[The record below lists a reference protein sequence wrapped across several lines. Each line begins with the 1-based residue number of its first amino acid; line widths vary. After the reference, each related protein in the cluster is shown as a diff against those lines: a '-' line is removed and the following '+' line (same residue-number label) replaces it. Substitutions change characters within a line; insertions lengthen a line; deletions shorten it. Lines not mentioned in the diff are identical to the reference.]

1 MIKLINFTNKIT
13 SKQINLSNVNDRKK
27 YSYEL
32 KEFEKQFVYPLG
44 NDTFHIEHGQNSD
57 YFSFFEKLGK
67 PNIMVL
73 EKNNKIIGVCS
84 AVLRE
89 INNKKYWYLCDFKI
103 EKEHRGKNYI
113 GY

>member
-1 MIKLINFTNKIT
+1 
-13 SKQINLSNVNDRKK
+13 
-27 YSYEL
+27 
-32 KEFEKQFVYPLG
+32 
-44 NDTFHIEHGQNSD
+44 
-57 YFSFFEKLGK
+57 
-67 PNIMVL
+67 MVL